1 MSVAREEAALGTA
14 GRAPSRRRPG
24 AETLAAVLVLAALAA
39 LPQAVEGYVVYIL
52 PQYMLFGVMAMS
64 LALLWGSCGVLSFG
78 QAGFFALGGYAMGI
92 VAGLE
97 LPVSPAYLGIL
108 AGVVACVALAAAL
121 GYFLFSAG
129 VRDSYFVLVTLALS
143 IMVEQIAVS
152 QSEITGGWN
161 GMFIN
166 RMVLTG
172 PGFAF
177 ELTEDAPI
185 YYLVLAVAAL
195 AYLGLRLLQAARFGK
210 ILVGIRENETRME
223 ALGYAAPLHKTAA
236 FALSAG
242 LAGLAG
248 ALYAT
253 HAGFVAPSLGGVL
266 FSTEVVVWV
275 AVAGRESLL
284 AAFLGGLL
292 VPSLSNYL
300 SAISPSLWQ
309 LLMGA
314 LFIAA
319 ITVLRGGVAGFAGRF
334 LRRRRG
340 RP

>member
-1 MSVAREEAALGTA
+1 MSFAREGAALHTA
-14 GRAPSRRRPG
+14 ETATAQPG
-24 AETLAAVLVLAALAA
+24 AESLVAIVVFAALAA
-39 LPQAVEGYVVYIL
+39 LPQLIEGYVVYIL
-52 PQYMLFGVMAMS
+52 PQYMLFGMMAMS

-78 QAGFFALGGYAMGI
+78 QAGFFALGGYAIGI
-92 VAGLE
+92 VTGHE
-97 LPVSPAYLGIL
+97 LPVNPAYLGIL
-108 AGVVACVALAAAL
+108 AGVVACLVLASAI

-172 PGFAF
+172 PGFAL
-177 ELTEDAPI
+177 ELAEDVPI
-185 YYLVLAVAAL
+185 YYLILAVAAL
-195 AYLGLRLLQAARFGK
+195 VYLGLRLLTIARFGK
-210 ILVGIRENETRME
+210 VLVGIRENEVRME
-223 ALGYAAPLHKTAA
+223 ALGYAVALHKTAA

-309 LLMGA
+309 LFMGG

-319 ITVLRGGVAGFAGRF
+319 ITVFRGGVAGYAGR
-334 LRRRRG
+334 LLRRRG